1 MPNEIEGRVGE
12 SVGASQALDVK
23 RIIAD
28 LQAKG
33 LSGQEIL
40 ASLEQ
45 LAQEGKITAEELEEA
60 KKELGETEDRA
71 KDLFGTASY

>member
-1 MPNEIEGRVGE
+1 MPNEIEGRVDE
-12 SVGASQALDVK
+12 SVGQSQALDVK

-33 LSGQEIL
+33 LSGEEIL

-45 LAQEGKITAEELEEA
+45 LASEGKITAEELEEA
-60 KKELGETEDRA
+60 KKELGKIEDRS
-71 KDLFGTASY
+71 KELFDTASY